1 MAFIRL
7 VVGAANVFAA
17 YLMWQSASIKTS
29 TAINGVLG
37 AVLPLVFMLIMAI
50 GVSGLALKV
59 SPGKIVMIVVG
70 TALIIWGTR

>member
-1 MAFIRL
+1 MALIRL
-7 VVGAANVFAA
+7 VVGLANVLAA
-17 YLMWQSASIKTS
+17 YLMFRSASVKTS

-59 SPGKIVMIVVG
+59 PPSKVAAILAG